1 MRDIYFAIGVVT
13 FISTLLGTAGYAL
26 ARRAPRAISIV
37 IAFAMAGLIVWNVA
51 IFRHSLWPVRVLPF
65 SNMIVFADP
74 NPELGSVLA
83 GIALALMPGRMAR
96 RLVLAFPL
104 LCLCFW
110 ESFAPL
116 LQKPP
121 ALENRFKNG
130 VFAQTS
136 QSSCAAASAATLLTS
151 YGIHTSEPEM
161 AGLCLTNVN
170 GTSIRGLY
178 RGLKL
183 KTDGTPLEVEVFAGD
198 LDALAKRKEPVI
210 LTVQLQPGPGVDPRF
225 QRDWGWAPNVP
236 HSVVMLRSLGKG
248 RFEMA
253 DPSVGREIWDRKALE
268 TLWHGQ
274 GIGLTRR

>member
-1 MRDIYFAIGVVT
+1 MTDIYFAIGLVT
-13 FISTLLGTAGYAL
+13 LISTFLGTAGYAL
-26 ARRAPRAISIV
+26 ARKAPRAVSIL
-37 IAFAMAGLIVWNVA
+37 IAIGMAGLIVWNVA
-51 IFRHSLWPVRVLPF
+51 VFRHSLWPMRLLPF

-83 GIALALMPGRMAR
+83 GVALALMPGAMAR
-96 RLVLAFPL
+96 RMVLAFPL

-121 ALENRFKNG
+121 VLQNHSSNG
-130 VFAQTS
+130 VFVQTS
-136 QSSCAAASAATLLTS
+136 QSSCAAASAATLLTA
-151 YGIHTSEPEM
+151 YGIKTTEPEM
-161 AGLCLTNVN
+161 AKLCLTNVN

-183 KTDGTPLEVEVFAGD
+183 KTDSTPWQVEEFSGD
-198 LDALAKRKEPVI
+198 LDSLAKRKAPVI
-210 LTVQLQPGPGVDPRF
+210 LTVQLKPGPGVDPRF

-236 HSVVMLRSLGKG
+236 HSVVMLRSLGG
-248 RFEMA
+248 GQFEMA
-253 DPSVGREIWDRKALE
+253 DPSVGREIWDKRALE

-274 GIGLTRR
+274 GIGLARR